1 MKRKRPFLKVS
12 ILYLNANLLEL
23 FPAFPLVK
31 FNPPMEI
38 SAESFSFTM
47 QWSYTGNGREGTVPD
62 CQTDPSNVSKS
73 RHCHVAKLNM
83 IRYLDYDQKGYFR
96 LVAIVCNCATIIFHN
111 RTVSSSNT
119 GQGIEINEANNLLWR
134 PQKIPHQ
141 WWTLLLKTT
150 AYWPPWSTKRRSND
164 NCSGKRFESRSG
176 FEGRSKDSLRRL
188 SEHDPEVNR
197 VGLQIIVAKKHNY
210 HLAYMVGTSINNVA
224 YMVGTSINNVAYI
237 GTQ

>member
-1 MKRKRPFLKVS
+1 
-12 ILYLNANLLEL
+12 
-23 FPAFPLVK
+23 
-31 FNPPMEI
+31 
-38 SAESFSFTM
+38 
-47 QWSYTGNGREGTVPD
+47 
-62 CQTDPSNVSKS
+62 
-73 RHCHVAKLNM
+73 M
-83 IRYLDYDQKGYFR
+83 INKGSFR

-176 FEGRSKDSLRRL
+176 FEGRSIDSLRRL

-197 VGLQIIVAKKHNY
+197 VRLQIIVAKKHNY

-224 YMVGTSINNVAYI
+224 YMVGTSINNVAYMIGTSINNVAYI